1 MIKAVVSLVSLPC
14 LSPVYLTT
22 SISQLEEP
30 WGHED
35 RLSASCWLATQQGAA
50 LTGKLSSSILLHKP
64 FPGCA
69 AHESVSSNPS
79 ANALQFCS
87 CWELEAQLSAD
98 VPSTSLLQTRAEQQ
112 LSLGMTPAVGRSCA
126 WEPGSVTAVD
136 LQSRDVHRA
145 LQNKGHKELDV
156 LISASPCCCPAPRR
170 NRSGKSSPGLI
181 QNPNGTTCSRT
192 E

>member
-1 MIKAVVSLVSLPC
+1 MIRAVVSLVSLPC

-64 FPGCA
+64 FSGCA

-126 WEPGSVTAVD
+126 WECD
-136 LQSRDVHRA
+136 
-145 LQNKGHKELDV
+145 
-156 LISASPCCCPAPRR
+156 
-170 NRSGKSSPGLI
+170 
-181 QNPNGTTCSRT
+181 CSRSAEQRCPQSSAEQRAQRIGCPHLSIT
-192 E
+192 LLLSCSSQE